1 MRFTCI
7 IHGSFNLFG
16 YFTLNLFH
24 IFTCIL
30 GEVKIWKYIFRWKY
44 IPFCIQKY
52 FQQWT
57 KTIWVFIR
65 WTLVIG
71 FFYFRI
77 STKTKMSNKI
87 KEDSNFDIFSNEH
100 LCCRSVD
107 YSQICNMKLV
117 SFTTILA
124 LFSSNL
130 DWLGINLTYFSRCFQ
145 HLKKYV
151 RLMPNQS
158 QFSLNNWKYF
168 PRKQSFL
175 WKYFPYSF
183 AH

>member
-1 MRFTCI
+1 MEI
-7 IHGSFNLFG
+7 
-16 YFTLNLFH
+16 
-24 IFTCIL
+24 
-30 GEVKIWKYIFRWKY
+30 
-44 IPFCIQKY
+44 Y
-52 FQQWT
+52 FQMKIYSFLHSKIF

-145 HLKKYV
+145 HLK
-151 RLMPNQS
+151 
-158 QFSLNNWKYF
+158 NNTTVQLIFHWRFLVIF
-168 PRKQSFL
+168 PLCDS
-175 WKYFPYSF
+175 
-183 AH
+183 